1 MTPTTMTP
9 TTMTPTT
16 MTPTSTRTKTVR
28 TVCAVLFGL
37 FFLFPLY
44 AMADFSTRDLQGAG
58 RTLAAWSNLF
68 ADNALYSA
76 IVVSVLIAL
85 LTVAVMLVLLVPT
98 MTWVRLRAPWANG
111 LMEFLCLL
119 PLAIPALVIV
129 VGLRNVY
136 LWVTYLLGESAL
148 VLTFVYVILVL
159 PFAYRALDSALR
171 GIDLATLTEAARSLG
186 AGWTTTLVRVVLPNI
201 WAGVLSAAFI
211 SVAVVLGE
219 YTIASL
225 SGYETLQVQIV
236 AIGKSDGPTSVAA
249 SLAVLLF
256 GFALLLTLSLLA
268 RRARGA
274 RRAAETTVGAPA

>member
-1 MTPTTMTP
+1 
-9 TTMTPTT
+9 